1 VLVLAVVARQAG
13 AGLPEG
19 FVTIGVW
26 VVATT
31 TLASGVVYVV
41 EWSRR
46 ARSPPHHG

>member
-1 VLVLAVVARQAG
+1 VLAVVARQAG

-26 VVATT
+26 VVAAS
-31 TLASGVVYVV
+31 TLASGVAYVV

-46 ARSPPHHG
+46 ARQAPHAD